1 MAKVIYC
8 SKVNPSSDCDH
19 VIRGDSEEEVLR
31 QAAVHAKEHGLQPT
45 PELMAAVRA
54 AIDDEQATNGDGL
67 PGSQLEA
74 LPQGDDPSFTARL
87 SGPS

>member
-19 VIRGDSEEEVLR
+19 VIRGDSEEEVLV
-31 QAAVHAKEHGLQPT
+31 QAAVHAKQHGLQPT

-54 AIDDEQATNGDGL
+54 AIEDE
-67 PGSQLEA
+67 
-74 LPQGDDPSFTARL
+74 
-87 SGPS
+87 